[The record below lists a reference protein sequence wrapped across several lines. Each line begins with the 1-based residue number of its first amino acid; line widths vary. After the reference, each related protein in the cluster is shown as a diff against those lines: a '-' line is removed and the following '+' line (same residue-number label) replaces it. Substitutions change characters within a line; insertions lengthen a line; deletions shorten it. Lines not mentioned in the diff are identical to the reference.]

1 MDKIDPLSYL
11 PQLALWLLGSLH
23 ERLEDDGLI
32 ASEQE
37 ILWFNPV
44 AKFLTSLFDHAYDLT
59 LSAHPTLGEDIL
71 EYIESPMYS
80 GLSQLSSKYQESGLD
95 LDSRSRYLYTLLT
108 VRTLQRFW
116 TSKDKYLIVDQIR
129 SDLEQSILEVQH
141 YLDTLPADSQ
151 AYGRKVQSE
160 VELIVDKLISRI
172 DNFASESRFTKT

>member
-1 MDKIDPLSYL
+1 
-11 PQLALWLLGSLH
+11 
-23 ERLEDDGLI
+23 
-32 ASEQE
+32 
-37 ILWFNPV
+37 
-44 AKFLTSLFDHAYDLT
+44 
-59 LSAHPTLGEDIL
+59 
-71 EYIESPMYS
+71 MYS